1 MKYFLERHLFYKYMA
16 QTSTAPM
23 DLEIAHAEGVFLYD
37 TEKRRYFDLISGVS
51 VSNVGHKNM
60 EVTNAIIEQINA
72 HSHVM
77 VYGEFIQS
85 AQTRYAQFLC
95 SLLPDTLDN
104 VYFVNSGSEA
114 IEGAMKLAKRFTG
127 RSEIIAF
134 RNAYH
139 GSTQGALSLM
149 GNETYKQAFRPLL
162 PDIRFLN
169 FNTTDDLRHIT
180 HRTAC
185 VVVEPIQGE
194 AGIRVAADDFLQQLA
209 ARCNET
215 NTLLV
220 FDEIQTGICRTG
232 TPFAFEHYG
241 VVPDIL
247 VLAKALG
254 GGMPL
259 GAFIAS
265 KAIMETLSFNPVLGH
280 ITTFG
285 GHPVSCAAGLA
296 AFCYL
301 QNNISADDIKAKADL
316 FHKLLADHPAV
327 KEIRYTG
334 LLMAVELGDADK
346 LHQLIRLGTEKGF
359 VSDWFLFCDTAF
371 RISPPLT
378 ITMEEIEEVCG
389 LIGEALDL
397 L

>member
-16 QTSTAPM
+16 QTSAAPM

-95 SLLPDTLDN
+95 SMLPDTLDN

-114 IEGAMKLAKRFTG
+114 IEGAMKLAKRYTG

-169 FNTTDDLRHIT
+169 FNATDDLQHIT

-209 ARCNET
+209 ARCKET

-265 KAIMETLSFNPVLGH
+265 KAIMETLSFNPALGH

-296 AFCYL
+296 AFSYL
-301 QNNISADDIKAKADL
+301 QNNISAEDIAAKADL
-316 FHKLLADHPAV
+316 FDKLLAAHPAV
-327 KEIRYTG
+327 KEIRYKG

-346 LHQLIRLGTEKGF
+346 LHQLIRLGTEKGV
-359 VSDWFLFCDTAF
+359 VSDWLLFCDTSA
-371 RISPPLT
+371 SW
-378 ITMEEIEEVCG
+378 EVP
-389 LIGEALDL
+389 D
-397 L
+397 

>member
-16 QTSTAPM
+16 QTSAAPM

-72 HSHVM
+72 HVHVM

-114 IEGAMKLAKRFTG
+114 IEGAMKLAKRYTG

-169 FNTTDDLRHIT
+169 FNATDDLHLIT

-185 VVVEPIQGE
+185 IVVEPIQGE
-194 AGIRVAADDFLQQLA
+194 AGIRVAAVDFLQQLA
-209 ARCNET
+209 ARCKET

-232 TPFAFEHYG
+232 LPFAFEHWG

-265 KAIMETLSFNPVLGH
+265 KEIMETLSFNPALGH

-296 AFCYL
+296 AFSYL
-301 QNNISADDIKAKADL
+301 QNNISAEHIKAKADL
-316 FHKLLADHPAV
+316 FHKLLAVHPAV
-327 KEIRYTG
+327 KEIRYKG

-389 LIGEALDL
+389 LIGEALDEI
-397 L
+397 

>member
-16 QTSTAPM
+16 QTSAAPM

-95 SLLPDTLDN
+95 SMLPDTLDN

-114 IEGAMKLAKRFTG
+114 IEGAMKLAKRYTG

-169 FNTTDDLRHIT
+169 FNATDDLQHIT

-209 ARCNET
+209 ARCKET

-265 KAIMETLSFNPVLGH
+265 KAIMETLSFNPALGH

-296 AFCYL
+296 AFSYL
-301 QNNISADDIKAKADL
+301 QNNISAEDIAAKADL
-316 FHKLLADHPAV
+316 FDKLLAAHPAV
-327 KEIRYTG
+327 KEIRYKG

-397 L
+397 I

>member
-16 QTSTAPM
+16 QTSAAPM

-114 IEGAMKLAKRFTG
+114 IEGAMKLAKRYTG

-162 PDIRFLN
+162 PDIRLLN
-169 FNTTDDLRHIT
+169 FNATDDLRHIT

-209 ARCNET
+209 ARCKET
-215 NTLLV
+215 NTFLV

-232 TPFAFEHYG
+232 KPFAFEHYG

-265 KAIMETLSFNPVLGH
+265 KKIMETLSFNPVLGH

-296 AFCYL
+296 AFSYL
-301 QNNISADDIKAKADL
+301 QNNISAEDIAAKADL
-316 FHKLLADHPAV
+316 FYKLLSAHPAV
-327 KEIRYTG
+327 KEIRYKG
-334 LLMAVELGDADK
+334 LLMAVELGDSDK

-397 L
+397 I